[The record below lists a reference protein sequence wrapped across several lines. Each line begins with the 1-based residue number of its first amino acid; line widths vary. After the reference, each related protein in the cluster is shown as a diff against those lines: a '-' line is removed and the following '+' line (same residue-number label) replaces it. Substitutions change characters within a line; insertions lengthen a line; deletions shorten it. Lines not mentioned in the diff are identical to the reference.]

1 MLPVLQGVIA
11 RRVLLNFRAD
21 PKVVQRLLPEPFEV
35 ETYQRCAIVGVC
47 LIRLQ
52 QVRPRGLPARIG
64 FSSDNMAHRVAVH
77 YPTAGKIKR
86 GVFIWRRET
95 DQRLVRI
102 FGGRLFP
109 GVHHGA
115 KFLTAEDEEAIRM
128 NVSSDDGET
137 DVSFSA
143 CYSRVCGSGSAFKNL
158 DEASQF
164 FQHGDCGFSCSLHG
178 HTVEGMQLKI
188 LQWDLKP
195 LDVRLQKAA
204 FYSNPFR
211 FPQGSVEFDCG
222 LMMRAIPHEWHQIRE
237 VPELLDGSDFRH
249 PEVASTSVSTA
260 AK

>member
-35 ETYQRCAIVGVC
+35 ETYQGYAIVGVC

-52 QVRPRGLPARIG
+52 QVRPRRLPARLG
-64 FSSDNMAHRVAVH
+64 FSSENMAHRVAVH
-77 YPTAGKIKR
+77 YPIGGTMKK

-115 KFLTAEDEEAIRM
+115 KFLAAEDEEGIRM

-143 CYSRVCGSGSAFKNL
+143 CYSSAWGSGSAFKNL
-158 DEASQF
+158 DQASQF
-164 FQHGDCGFSCSLHG
+164 FQGGDCGFSCSLHG
-178 HTVEGMQLKI
+178 HAVEGMRLKI

-204 FYSNPFR
+204 FYLNSSR
-211 FPQGSVEFDCG
+211 FPDGSVEFDCR
-222 LMMRAIPHEWHQIRE
+222 LIMRAIPHEWHQVRE
-237 VPELLDGSDFRH
+237 IPALLNGSDVRH
-249 PEVASTSVSTA
+249 PGVSATSVSTV